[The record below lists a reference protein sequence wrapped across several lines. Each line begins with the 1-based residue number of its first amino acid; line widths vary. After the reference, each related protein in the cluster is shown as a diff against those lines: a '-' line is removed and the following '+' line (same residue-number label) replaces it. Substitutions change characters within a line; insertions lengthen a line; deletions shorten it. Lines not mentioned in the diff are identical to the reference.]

1 MDIKSR
7 IFWILG
13 SFVSVFLLFFSI
25 LFENAMLIM
34 LDGLIP
40 LAFIIYKYVKR
51 EEYPFYY
58 YFICSCG
65 LYFLYW
71 IVFLFPDF
79 EQESTNLSNEINL
92 PTILNSLGEII
103 TIAIYLILLLL
114 VIILIFSKFKKIH
127 ITKNDGLVLTIIAVF
142 VLLFSMFASLNIV
155 LDKTSTETL
164 AYVIDNEDRNMQ
176 VIGSRP
182 RVPNVGGILHYKYS
196 IDSEEEYFIEHNFNF
211 NPKHYDDNGNPIVK
225 IESGKGAFGL
235 EWRRIVK

>member
-1 MDIKSR
+1 
-7 IFWILG
+7 
-13 SFVSVFLLFFSI
+13 
-25 LFENAMLIM
+25 M

-51 EEYPFYY
+51 EENPFYY
-58 YFICSCG
+58 YFICICG

-79 EQESTNLSNEINL
+79 EQENTNLSNEINL

-103 TIAIYLILLLL
+103 TIAIYLILFLI

-127 ITKNDGLVLTIIAVF
+127 ISKGETKILIILALF
-142 VLLFSMFASLNIV
+142 VLIFSMFTSLNIA
-155 LDKTSTETL
+155 LDKTTTKTMV
-164 AYVIDNEDRNMQ
+164 YVMDEKDRN
-176 VIGSRP
+176 INPTGSRP
-182 RVPNVGGILHYKYS
+182 KVPNVGGKLYYKYS
-196 IDSEEEYFIEHNFNF
+196 LNSKEEYFVEHNFVF
-211 NPKHYDDNGNPIVK
+211 NPKKFDNNGNPIVK